1 MQAKSGK
8 SLHCS
13 RSGLAQTLVVMKS
26 LLVERVMT
34 ELTWNPWGGRMME
47 LMVDHVC
54 FVQSP
59 KGAARVGTL

>member
-13 RSGLAQTLVVMKS
+13 RSGSAETLVVMKS

-34 ELTWNPWGGRMME
+34 ELTWNPWGGRMTA
-47 LMVDHVC
+47 LMVDQAC
-54 FVQSP
+54 FVQCP